1 MIFAVI
7 IVMTI
12 YICILTYGLVNGKL
26 LTPYNG
32 KLIDRNDEKVSFVF
46 YSIFYLLLIIG
57 CIYMILNEI

>member
-12 YICILTYGLVNGKL
+12 FICILTYGLVNGKL
-26 LTPYNG
+26 LTPNNG